1 LCSAM
6 QGIMWELQRKVR
18 QFHQSAETFWLHN
31 RTIVNRN
38 MVEFSSWK
46 PPMSLPWSF
55 LNACGS
61 LTSLILW
68 FGYLL
73 LLSICLVPLIH
84 TLLNIFSRYSLFLLL
99 NMNFMYKH
107 CRQCIYRLEEKLL
120 MIVAWTLY
128 FCWNSTCGFILAN
141 HVMHS
146 VPFPIMCS
154 LNSVFGYNNEVS
166 STGGMR
172 FSVGIWL
179 LLFTW

>member
-46 PPMSLPWSF
+46 PPMPLPWSF

-73 LLSICLVPLIH
+73 LLSICLVLPLIH
-84 TLLNIFSRYSLFLLL
+84 TLLNIFYNTLLFLFL
-99 NMNFMYKH
+99 NMNFMHKH
-107 CRQCIYRLEEKLL
+107 YRQCI
-120 MIVAWTLY
+120 
-128 FCWNSTCGFILAN
+128 
-141 HVMHS
+141 
-146 VPFPIMCS
+146 
-154 LNSVFGYNNEVS
+154 
-166 STGGMR
+166 
-172 FSVGIWL
+172 
-179 LLFTW
+179 